1 MALFAVVWR
10 YTDDVALLDEVRPR
24 HREYL
29 GGMVERGVVR
39 QAGPFGD
46 GSGGLLVY
54 DVEDE
59 HELATWIAEDPFTVS
74 GVIVESRWWPWTPVV
89 GPLAEP
95 RG

>member
-10 YTDDVALLDEVRPR
+10 YTDDTALLDEVRPL

-29 GGMVERGVVR
+29 GDMVQRGVVR

-54 DVEDE
+54 DVADE
-59 HELATWIAEDPFTVS
+59 HELQKWIAEDPFSVR
-74 GVIVESRWWPWTPVV
+74 GVVVESRSWPWTPVV
-89 GPLAEP
+89 GPLA
-95 RG
+95 G